1 MPICACSKCR
11 KLGDDDDTINAYD
24 VELATT
30 LGEDNIGT
38 SAMILD
44 TIADDRP
51 EIRNY
56 FQDGLLSEGNDSA
69 SNGDTE
75 TQNGLAA
82 PSGGIKVED
91 RLGVGP
97 IMMNDGASS
106 TQDTSYGRAYSSHNT
121 FNSL

>member
-11 KLGDDDDTINAYD
+11 KLGDDEDTINAYD
-24 VELATT
+24 VELATA

-56 FQDGLLSEGNDSA
+56 FQDGLLSEGNDGA
-69 SNGDTE
+69 SNGDAE
-75 TQNGLAA
+75 TLNGLAA

-97 IMMNDGASS
+97 IMNDGSDV